1 MLTEVLEMM
10 SPLPRQAVLDWS
22 EGSVRCAQAC
32 CDPLCE
38 FFQMH
43 SWPGNLSLGVDRFIP
58 PGLPRVQ
65 MHSWPGNLSFSLL
78 LLLVLGALMESCNE
92 CSLERAHVCTLHE
105 RCAV

>member
-22 EGSVRCAQAC
+22 EGSVSCAQAC

-38 FFQMH
+38 CF
-43 SWPGNLSLGVDRFIP
+43 
-58 PGLPRVQ
+58 Q

-78 LLLVLGALMESCNE
+78 LILVLGALMESCNE